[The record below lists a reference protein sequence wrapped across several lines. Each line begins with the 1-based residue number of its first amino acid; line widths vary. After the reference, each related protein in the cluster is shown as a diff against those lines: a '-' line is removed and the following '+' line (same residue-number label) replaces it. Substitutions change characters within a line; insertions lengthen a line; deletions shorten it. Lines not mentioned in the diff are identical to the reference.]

1 MKFLKKM
8 ISIVEPIYRG
18 FERKHLALVAAGLAY
33 YFLMSLF
40 PALVLLTAVV
50 AHLPLQNGMQDATSF
65 MAHMMPQQGLD
76 LIGQTQTMIAP
87 HRTGLLS
94 LGIIATLWLT
104 SKAVKGVIAG
114 LDIVYDV
121 SIPRSLWINRILAF
135 GLTIGVGVLLMLA
148 VTLTVAGPALES
160 GLAAVVPLQSLWIT
174 AWPYIQWLLAAAFV
188 FAAIELLYLLAPNVP
203 YARRVTIPG
212 AVIAASSWLALTW
225 GLGLYFHYFGQ
236 LKFDA
241 VYGILATPIA
251 LVIWLYW
258 GAAVILVGAE
268 INVNLQARKKLRVH
282 EPAKQAQTLKDA
294 A

>member
-1 MKFLKKM
+1 MKFLKKA
-8 ISIVEPIYRG
+8 ISIIEPIYKG

-50 AHLPLQNGMQDATSF
+50 AHLPLQNGMQEATSF
-65 MAHMMPQQGLD
+65 MSHMMPQQGLD
-76 LIGQTQTMIAP
+76 LIGHTQTTIAP

-94 LGIIATLWLT
+94 LGVVATLWLT
-104 SKAVKGVIAG
+104 SKAVKGIIAG
-114 LDIVYDV
+114 LDIVYEV
-121 SIPRSLWINRILAF
+121 RIPRSLWVNRILAF
-135 GLTIGVGVLLMLA
+135 VLTIAVGVLMLLA
-148 VTLTVAGPALES
+148 VALTVAGPALEA
-160 GLAAVVPLQSLWIT
+160 GLSAVVPLQSLWIT

-203 YARRVTIPG
+203 YARRTTIPG
-212 AVIAASSWLALTW
+212 AAIAASSWLVLTW
-225 GLGLYFHYFGQ
+225 GLGLYFHYIGQ
-236 LKFDA
+236 RKLNA

-268 INVNLQARKKLRVH
+268 INVNLQARRKLRLH
-282 EPAKQAQTLKDA
+282 EATRQAQTLKDA